1 MRRLAAGLLLSAAL
15 LFNGCGYV
23 GDPLPPALNIPEK
36 ISDLRAVQRGD
47 QLLIDF
53 TIPKLTTEGLPI
65 RKLGG
70 VELQVGS
77 TPVAVDATEGSVQ
90 TTVPAREWYGKEVI
104 VRVRLLNSKGRPSD
118 WSNEVAVAMAQPLA
132 MPPDLRAS
140 PHPKGISVLW
150 KAPGAGKLQYR
161 VFRRAADE
169 KEPLMIATVDR
180 PEYIDA
186 AVTADKRY
194 EYSVQAF
201 LANAE
206 SDVTPPVGVVSKD
219 VFAPAAP
226 SGLTAVASLSTIE
239 LGWERN
245 PETDLGHYRVYR
257 AEAEG
262 PFIVAGEKVEEP
274 AFSDKQITSGKVY
287 RYAVSAVD
295 QAGNEGERT
304 APVQAQAP

>member
-1 MRRLAAGLLLSAAL
+1 MRRLAAGLLLLAAL

-36 ISDLRAVQRGD
+36 ITDLRAVQRGD
-47 QLLIDF
+47 QLFIDF

-77 TPVAVDATEGSVQ
+77 TPVEVEPTEGSVQ

-104 VRVRLLNSKGRPSD
+104 VRVRLLNSKGRPSE
-118 WSNEVAVAMAQPLA
+118 WSNEIAVAVAQPLA
-132 MPPDLRAS
+132 MPADLRAS
-140 PHPKGISVLW
+140 PHPKGIAVLW
-150 KAPGAGKLQYR
+150 KAAGAEKLQYR

-169 KEPLMIATVDR
+169 KEPLMVATVDR

-186 AVTADKRY
+186 EVTAGKRY
-194 EYSVQAF
+194 EYSVQTF

-206 SDVTPPVGVVSKD
+206 SEVTPPVGVVSKD
-219 VFAPAAP
+219 IFAPAAP
-226 SGLTAVASLSTIE
+226 SGLTAVASLNTIE

-245 PETDLGHYRVYR
+245 SEADFGHYSVYR
-257 AEAEG
+257 AEGEG
-262 PFIVAGEKVEEP
+262 PFIAAGEKVEEP
-274 AFSDKQITSGKVY
+274 AFSDKQITSGKTY